1 MSLRISGEEAYETYS
16 RLELRKSKEISA
28 SFKNVSTIL
37 ANFHPG
43 FRVEIKPKPPDNV
56 S

>member
-1 MSLRISGEEAYETYS
+1 MTLRISGEEAYQTYS
-16 RLELRKSKEISA
+16 RLELRKSTVKSA
-28 SFKNVSTIL
+28 SIENISTIL

-43 FRVEIKPKPPDNV
+43 FRVEIKPKPLDNV